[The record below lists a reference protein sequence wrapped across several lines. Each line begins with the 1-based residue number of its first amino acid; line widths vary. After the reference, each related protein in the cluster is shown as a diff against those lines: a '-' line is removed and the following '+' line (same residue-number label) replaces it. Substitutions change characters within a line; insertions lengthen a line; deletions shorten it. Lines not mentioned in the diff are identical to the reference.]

1 MPATH
6 EYGFVLENGT
16 RIVHGQGSV
25 RREAFPPEMK
35 LPGTMQVLTP
45 GNRGDASCP
54 SFSGPSGLFQ
64 FDTSCRMPRHVHMA
78 PKDDS
83 TGMEYV
89 VEKIIVLNGVAI
101 AELGGEVYVVPPKT
115 MVTIA
120 RGVPHTWVAASPGL
134 DLQELGVSDEG
145 VVSDGQFLAVY
156 EYETTTAF
164 FPTKQTRTLREESDY
179 VKCDDLHSI
188 RIPDMSIDYLKKNA
202 YFIWGR
208 TCRRL

>member
-1 MPATH
+1 MAAPHA
-6 EYGFVLENGT
+6 YGFELENGT
-16 RIVHGQGSV
+16 RIVHGQGSI
-25 RREAFPPEMK
+25 RRDAFPPEMK

-83 TGMEYV
+83 TAMGYV
-89 VEKIIVLNGVAI
+89 VEKVIVLNGIAI

-120 RGVPHTWVAASPGL
+120 RGVPHAWVAASPGL
-134 DLQELGVSDEG
+134 DLQEIGVADEK

-156 EYETTTAF
+156 EYETATAF
-164 FPTKQTRTLREESDY
+164 FPTKQTQTLREESDY
-179 VKCDDLHSI
+179 VKCDELHSI
-188 RIPDMSIDYLKKNA
+188 IIPDMSIDYLKKKA

-208 TCRRL
+208 TCRKL